1 MDFELSED
9 ERLLAESVRDF
20 ATNRIAPGAA
30 DRDREASMPE
40 SLRTELAEMGF
51 LGICIPEE
59 YGGTGMD
66 VVSSCIVVSEIS
78 QACAGTGV
86 FISAHNSL
94 CVDPILMFGTPDQ
107 KQKYLPQLAGG
118 TVGCLSLTEPGS
130 GSDAGAATC
139 TAVQQDDGWHVTGSK
154 IFVTNG
160 QEAGIIILI
169 AVTDADDPKRRLS
182 AFIVEQPSPGLRIAK
197 LEKKLGIRCT
207 STAEYVFE
215 DCVIPKENLLAEQGR
230 GLNVALS
237 TLDGGRI
244 GIGAQAVGI
253 AQACLNESIQYAK
266 TREQFGRPIGKFQA
280 IQNKIADMGVEIEV
294 ARQLMFRAAWLKD
307 NNQPY
312 ESAAAKAKLY
322 ASEMCSRAANHAV
335 QVFGGYGYCNDY
347 PVERLLRDAK
357 ITELYE
363 GTSEIQ
369 RLVIARHVTNALTDG
384 WDRV

>member
-1 MDFELSED
+1 MNLELSED
-9 ERLLAESVRDF
+9 QRLLAESVHDF
-20 ATNRIAPGAA
+20 AANRVAPGAA
-30 DRDREASMPE
+30 DRDREGSMPE

-59 YGGTGMD
+59 YGGSGMD

-86 FISAHNSL
+86 FLSAHNSL
-94 CVDPILMFGTPDQ
+94 CVDPILTFGTPAQ
-107 KQKYLPQLAGG
+107 KEKYLPRLAGG

-139 TAVQQDDGWHVTGSK
+139 TAVERDDGWHVTGSK

-169 AVTDADDPKRRLS
+169 AVTNPDDPKRRLS

-215 DCVIPKENLLAEQGR
+215 DCVVPKENLLHERGR

-253 AQACLNESIQYAK
+253 AQACLNESVQYAR

-307 NNQPY
+307 NSQPY

-369 RLVIARHVTNALTDG
+369 RLVIARHVAEALTDG
-384 WDRV
+384 WDRA

>member
-78 QACAGTGV
+78 CACAGTGV